1 MPKPWGSSFN
11 EGYTKNMTPMDKVGT
26 SQNLTPKEITNP
38 FHQEDPILNIKT
50 YFPDFSQPRPSKPW
64 PRDYSYE
71 EWLRIK
77 LGHTNVSK
85 FVRNA
90 VLNEWVLDSFDID
103 ADYGR
108 TCDDPYSKRIRKK
121 GYAMD
126 DVWEKCDK
134 FHVDTLYPWH
144 DEGFKEEEQWESGI
158 EKTNYEPPFV
168 DIETFEIKRY
178 SFDGGRRKL
187 NPRYIGPFKILER
200 IGPVAYKLELP
211 EELSSVH
218 NTFHVSNLKKCLSDE
233 SLVIPIKELQLDEK
247 LNFIEEPVEVMDREI
262 KQLKR
267 SRIPIIKVRWNSK
280 RGPEFTWEREDEI
293 RAKYPH
299 LFSIITSSLI
309 KSRDE
314 ISDDSLISGAAHLGG
329 VAVGAIAFAR
339 LRWRLLPQAF
349 QGTPTNCFIKA
360 LLNPVRFNGV
370 LANGVLKFKG
380 GFGSLRDQFR
390 RHGFQFNQP
399 VSYKQTWL
407 AQFRR
412 RLTTDGVVIGLIVTN
427 VAVFLLW
434 RVADRSSFTYERSN
448 LVMFDLQQA
457 QKEYTISLL
466 IIQLDNFKSGRFHTM
481 ITSAFSHH
489 EVGHIVSNMIGLYF
503 FGKSIGH
510 QFGPEFLLMLYLAGA
525 FVGSAFYL
533 VHHAFM
539 VPSSKDRRLF
549 EPDPSNVPGL
559 GASGAVNAIML
570 LDIFLNPTKTIYLEF
585 IIPVP
590 AILLGIFLVGH
601 DMMRILEGNSQISG
615 SAHLGGAVV
624 AAVAWARLRKGRF

>member
-1 MPKPWGSSFN
+1 MHKLLFSLKQN
-11 EGYTKNMTPMDKVGT
+11 TKN
-26 SQNLTPKEITNP
+26 
-38 FHQEDPILNIKT
+38 
-50 YFPDFSQPRPSKPW
+50 PSKF
-64 PRDYSYE
+64 
-71 EWLRIK
+71 
-77 LGHTNVSK
+77 TSK
-85 FVRNA
+85 
-90 VLNEWVLDSFDID
+90 
-103 ADYGR
+103 
-108 TCDDPYSKRIRKK
+108 
-121 GYAMD
+121 
-126 DVWEKCDK
+126 
-134 FHVDTLYPWH
+134 
-144 DEGFKEEEQWESGI
+144 
-158 EKTNYEPPFV
+158 
-168 DIETFEIKRY
+168 
-178 SFDGGRRKL
+178 
-187 NPRYIGPFKILER
+187 PFKSNPISHH
-200 IGPVAYKLELP
+200 VT
-211 EELSSVH
+211 H
-218 NTFHVSNLKKCLSDE
+218 NYHNHHGFYT
-233 SLVIPIKELQLDEK
+233 
-247 LNFIEEPVEVMDREI
+247 
-262 KQLKR
+262 
-267 SRIPIIKVRWNSK
+267 
-280 RGPEFTWEREDEI
+280 
-293 RAKYPH
+293 
-299 LFSIITSSLI
+299 
-309 KSRDE
+309 
-314 ISDDSLISGAAHLGG
+314 
-329 VAVGAIAFAR
+329 
-339 LRWRLLPQAF
+339 LPQAF

-407 AQFRR
+407 VQFRR

-434 RVADRSSFTYERSN
+434 RVADRRFMVQN
-448 LVMFDLQQA
+448 FM
-457 QKEYTISLL
+457 
-466 IIQLDNFKSGRFHTM
+466 IQLDNFKRGRFHTM